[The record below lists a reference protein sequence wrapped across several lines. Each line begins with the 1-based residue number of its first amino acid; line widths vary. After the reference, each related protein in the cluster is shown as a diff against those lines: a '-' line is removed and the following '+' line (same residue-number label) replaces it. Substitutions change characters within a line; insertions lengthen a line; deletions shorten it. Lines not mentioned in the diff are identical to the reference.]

1 MKDQDKRSLESAFER
16 LVKRQATDA
25 DKKRLYEV
33 KDALELSNNDALW
46 LVLIALQSY
55 DEMYRVIPR
64 QIEAAAEAA
73 ARSSASRAK
82 DQITTAVAS
91 LVPSVKDA
99 VSKAAADA
107 VEQVQIGK
115 SLLSIWA
122 GVVMLGAFFALGWLF
137 GTGTIQAVQAKVLSW
152 RDVFAI
158 AGYGIGIG
166 AVATVGAVAGL
177 FGTRDEGGLPAWAK
191 AGWWTMGLAL
201 LVLGGLWYKT
211 LL

>member
-1 MKDQDKRSLESAFER
+1 MKDQDKRSLESAFEK

-55 DEMYRVIPR
+55 DEMYRGIPR

-82 DQITTAVAS
+82 DQITKAVAS

-107 VEQVQIGK
+107 VEQVQLGK
-115 SLLSIWA
+115 SLLGIWA
-122 GVVMLGAFFALGWLF
+122 GVVMLGAFFGLGWLF
-137 GTGTIQAVQAKVLSW
+137 GTGTMLAVQAKVLSW

-166 AVATVGAVAGL
+166 AVATAGAVAGL
-177 FGTRDEGGLPAWAK
+177 FGSRDEGESPAWAK

-211 LL
+211 LP